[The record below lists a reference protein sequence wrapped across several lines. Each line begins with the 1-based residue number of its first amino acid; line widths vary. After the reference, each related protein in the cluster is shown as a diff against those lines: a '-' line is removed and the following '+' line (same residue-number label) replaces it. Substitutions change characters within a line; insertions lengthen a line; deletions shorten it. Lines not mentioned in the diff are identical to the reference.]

1 MNMARRLVLAGVIMM
16 CLLTACSVSNRGFAV
31 VRGYMVWPLGRLPQQ
46 LRPESATG
54 LARVLRDGHVVAEVT
69 VGRTGRFTVEVPP
82 GTYTLT
88 GLPSN
93 EFRGNGACSAGHVV
107 HARSGEVISVN
118 VDCHLVG
125 IAPG

>member
-1 MNMARRLVLAGVIMM
+1 ML
-16 CLLTACSVSNRGFAV
+16 CLLTACSVTSRGLAV
-31 VRGYMVWPLGRLPQQ
+31 VHGYLVWPMGHLPMQ
-46 LRPESATG
+46 LHPVPATG
-54 LARVLRDGHVVAEVT
+54 LVQVLRGKHVVAEVSI
-69 VGRTGRFTVEVPP
+69 GQTGRFTVEIPP

-93 EFRGNGACSAGHVV
+93 EFRGNGVCSAAHILR
-107 HARSGEVISVN
+107 ARSSEVSSIV